1 MENPEKSFLK
11 FAIIRKTE
19 MISKRCCMKK
29 IITAFCLFV
38 SLLTGSAFADT
49 LKLPGGEVLDFGD
62 KVDVWTMEESFFNR
76 PGNSLAGKEKNIV
89 KSGTDLIPR
98 SSSPVA
104 APQNIM
110 DKMKIYQL
118 RSYTPEAFHQAVAV
132 SISLSET
139 DRRVV
144 MEKLLV
150 RNHQKQEK
158 MKIPGKEKNEG
169 LRNFLKSK
177 EWVAA
182 EPLQSR
188 LVSQGIKIYVT
199 GKEGWKDKMSKTGQ
213 PYRIG
218 FVKAVIDCNGCVL
231 PVFAGGLIYPGE
243 KETVY
248 TLFISDQPSGAYF
261 APYIKK
267 AAEGKK

>member
-1 MENPEKSFLK
+1 MENPEKPFLK

-29 IITAFCLFV
+29 IITAFCLFM

-62 KVDVWTMEESFFNR
+62 KVDVWTMEESFFSR

-89 KSGTDLIPR
+89 KSGTDLIPG
-98 SSSPVA
+98 SSSPVE
-104 APQNIM
+104 APQNIT
-110 DKMKIYQL
+110 DKMKVYQL

-132 SISLSET
+132 SVSLSGK
-139 DRRVV
+139 DREIL
-144 MEKLLV
+144 EKLLA
-150 RNHQKQEK
+150 RNYEKQEK
-158 MKIPGKEKNEG
+158 MKVPGEEKNEM

-188 LVSQGIKIYVT
+188 LASKGIKIYIT
-199 GKEGWKDKMSKTGQ
+199 GKEGWKDKISKTGR

-218 FVKAVIDCNGCVL
+218 FAKAAIACNGCVL

-248 TLFISDQPSGAYF
+248 TLFISDQSSGAYF

>member
-19 MISKRCCMKK
+19 MTSKRCCMKK
-29 IITAFCLFV
+29 IITAFCLFM

-49 LKLPGGEVLDFGD
+49 LKLPGGEMLDFGD
-62 KVDVWTMEESFFNR
+62 KVDVWTMEESFFSR

-89 KSGTDLIPR
+89 KSGTDLIPG
-98 SSSPVA
+98 SSSLGAV
-104 APQNIM
+104 PQNIT

-132 SISLSET
+132 SVSLSEK
-139 DRRVV
+139 DRETL
-144 MEKLLV
+144 EKLLA

-158 MKIPGKEKNEG
+158 MKKPGEEKNEV

-177 EWVAA
+177 EWMAA

-188 LVSQGIKIYVT
+188 LSSKGIKIYIT
-199 GKEGWKDKMSKTGQ
+199 GKEGWKDKISKTGR

-218 FVKAVIDCNGCVL
+218 FAKAAIDYNGCVL

>member
-1 MENPEKSFLK
+1 
-11 FAIIRKTE
+11 
-19 MISKRCCMKK
+19 MKK

-62 KVDVWTMEESFFNR
+62 KVDVWTMEESFFSR

-89 KSGTDLIPR
+89 KSGTDLIPG
-98 SSSPVA
+98 SSSLVA
-104 APQNIM
+104 VPQNIT
-110 DKMKIYQL
+110 DKMKVYQL

-132 SISLSET
+132 SASLSGKDRET
-139 DRRVV
+139 L
-144 MEKLLV
+144 EKLLA
-150 RNHQKQEK
+150 RNYEKQEK
-158 MKIPGKEKNEG
+158 MKIPGEEKNEV
-169 LRNFLKSK
+169 LRNFLKGK
-177 EWVAA
+177 EWVAE

-188 LVSQGIKIYVT
+188 LASKGIKIYIT
-199 GKEGWKDKMSKTGQ
+199 GKEGWKDKISKTGR

-218 FVKAVIDCNGCVL
+218 FAKAAIDYNGFVL
-231 PVFAGGLIYPGE
+231 PVFAGGLIYTGE

>member
-1 MENPEKSFLK
+1 MENPEKPFLK
-11 FAIIRKTE
+11 FAIIRKTV

-62 KVDVWTMEESFFNR
+62 KVDVWTMEESFFSR

-89 KSGTDLIPR
+89 KSGTDLIPG
-98 SSSPVA
+98 SSSLVA
-104 APQNIM
+104 VPQNIT
-110 DKMKIYQL
+110 DKMKVYQL

-132 SISLSET
+132 SASLSGKDRET
-139 DRRVV
+139 L
-144 MEKLLV
+144 EKLLA
-150 RNHQKQEK
+150 RNYEKQEK
-158 MKIPGKEKNEG
+158 MKIPGEEKNEV
-169 LRNFLKSK
+169 LRNFLKGK
-177 EWVAA
+177 EWVAE

-188 LVSQGIKIYVT
+188 LASKGIKIYIT
-199 GKEGWKDKMSKTGQ
+199 GKEGWKDKISKTGR

-218 FVKAVIDCNGCVL
+218 FAKAAIDYNGFVL
-231 PVFAGGLIYPGE
+231 PVFAGGLIYTGE

>member
-1 MENPEKSFLK
+1 MGNPEKPFLK

-29 IITAFCLFV
+29 IITAFCLFM

-49 LKLPGGEVLDFGD
+49 LKLPGGEVLDFSD
-62 KVDVWTMEESFFNR
+62 KVDVWTMEESFFSR

-89 KSGTDLIPR
+89 KSGTDLIPG
-98 SSSPVA
+98 SSSLVA
-104 APQNIM
+104 VPQNIT
-110 DKMKIYQL
+110 DKMKVYQL

-132 SISLSET
+132 SASLSGKDRET
-139 DRRVV
+139 L
-144 MEKLLV
+144 EKLLA

-158 MKIPGKEKNEG
+158 MKIQGEEKNEV
-169 LRNFLKSK
+169 LRNFLKGK

-188 LVSQGIKIYVT
+188 LASKRIKIYIT
-199 GKEGWKDKMSKTGQ
+199 GKEGWKDKISKTGR

-218 FVKAVIDCNGCVL
+218 FAKAAIDCNGFVL

-248 TLFISDQPSGAYF
+248 MLFISDQPSGAYF

>member
-1 MENPEKSFLK
+1 
-11 FAIIRKTE
+11 
-19 MISKRCCMKK
+19 MKK

-49 LKLPGGEVLDFGD
+49 LKLPGVEVLDFGD

-76 PGNSLAGKEKNIV
+76 PGNSLGGKEKNIV
-89 KSGTDLIPR
+89 KSGTDLIPG
-98 SSSPVA
+98 SSSLGAV
-104 APQNIM
+104 PQNIT
-110 DKMKIYQL
+110 DKMKVYQL
-118 RSYTPEAFHQAVAV
+118 RSYTPEAFHQAVAI
-132 SISLSET
+132 SASLSGT
-139 DRRVV
+139 DREV
-144 MEKLLV
+144 MEKLLAG
-150 RNHQKQEK
+150 NHQKQEK
-158 MKIPGKEKNEG
+158 MKIPGEEKNEV
-169 LRNFLKSK
+169 LRNFLKGK

-188 LVSQGIKIYVT
+188 LVREGIQIYVT
-199 GKEGWKDKMSKTGQ
+199 GKEDWKDKISKTGR

-218 FVKAVIDCNGCVL
+218 FVKAVIDYNGCVL

-267 AAEGKK
+267 ATEGKK

>member
-1 MENPEKSFLK
+1 MGNPEKPFLK

-29 IITAFCLFV
+29 IITAFCLFM

-49 LKLPGGEVLDFGD
+49 LKLPGGEVLDFSD
-62 KVDVWTMEESFFNR
+62 KVDVWTMEESFFSR

-89 KSGTDLIPR
+89 KSGTDLIPG
-98 SSSPVA
+98 SSSLVTV
-104 APQNIM
+104 PQNIT
-110 DKMKIYQL
+110 DKMKVYQL
-118 RSYTPEAFHQAVAV
+118 RSYTSEAFHQAVAV
-132 SISLSET
+132 SASLSGT
-139 DRRVV
+139 DREV
-144 MEKLLV
+144 MEKLLA
-150 RNHQKQEK
+150 RNHPKQEK
-158 MKIPGKEKNEG
+158 MKIPGEEKNEV

-188 LVSQGIKIYVT
+188 LASKGIKIYIT
-199 GKEGWKDKMSKTGQ
+199 GKEGWKDKISKTGR

-218 FVKAVIDCNGCVL
+218 FAKAAIDCNGFVL

>member
-1 MENPEKSFLK
+1 
-11 FAIIRKTE
+11 
-19 MISKRCCMKK
+19 MKK
-29 IITAFCLFV
+29 IITAFCLFM

-89 KSGTDLIPR
+89 KSGTDLIPG
-98 SSSPVA
+98 SSSLGAV
-104 APQNIM
+104 PQNIT
-110 DKMKIYQL
+110 DKMKVYQL

-132 SISLSET
+132 SVSLSEK
-139 DRRVV
+139 DRETL
-144 MEKLLV
+144 EKLLA

-158 MKIPGKEKNEG
+158 MKKPGEEKNEG

-177 EWVAA
+177 EWLAA

-188 LVSQGIKIYVT
+188 LASKGIKIYVT
-199 GKEGWKDKMSKTGQ
+199 DKKGWKDKISKTGR

-218 FVKAVIDCNGCVL
+218 FAKAAISCNGCVL

-248 TLFISDQPSGAYF
+248 TLFISDQSSGAYF

>member
-1 MENPEKSFLK
+1 MENPEKPFLK
-11 FAIIRKTE
+11 FAIIIRKTE

-62 KVDVWTMEESFFNR
+62 KVDVWTMEESLFNR

-89 KSGTDLIPR
+89 KSGTDLIPG
-98 SSSPVA
+98 SSSFVTV
-104 APQNIM
+104 PQNIT
-110 DKMKIYQL
+110 DKMKVYQL

-132 SISLSET
+132 SASLSGT
-139 DRRVV
+139 DREV
-144 MEKLLV
+144 MEKLLA

-158 MKIPGKEKNEG
+158 MKIPGEEKNEV

-188 LVSQGIKIYVT
+188 LASKGIKIYIT
-199 GKEGWKDKMSKTGQ
+199 GEGGWKDKISETGR

-218 FVKAVIDCNGCVL
+218 FAKAAIDCNGFVL

-248 TLFISDQPSGAYF
+248 TFFISDQPSGAYF

>member
-1 MENPEKSFLK
+1 MGNPEKPFLK

-29 IITAFCLFV
+29 IITAFCLFM

-62 KVDVWTMEESFFNR
+62 KVDVWTMEESFFSR

-89 KSGTDLIPR
+89 KSGTDLIPG
-98 SSSPVA
+98 SSSLGAVPH
-104 APQNIM
+104 IT
-110 DKMKIYQL
+110 DKMKVYQL

-132 SISLSET
+132 SASLSGK
-139 DRRVV
+139 DREV
-144 MEKLLV
+144 MEKLLA

-158 MKIPGKEKNEG
+158 MKIPGKEKNEV

-188 LVSQGIKIYVT
+188 LASKGIKIYIT
-199 GKEGWKDKMSKTGQ
+199 GKEGWKDKISKTGRS
-213 PYRIG
+213 YRIG
-218 FVKAVIDCNGCVL
+218 FAKAAIDCNGCVL

>member
-1 MENPEKSFLK
+1 MGNPEKPFLK

-29 IITAFCLFV
+29 IITAFCLFM

-62 KVDVWTMEESFFNR
+62 KVDVWTMEESFFSR
-76 PGNSLAGKEKNIV
+76 PGNSLDGKEKNIV
-89 KSGTDLIPR
+89 KSGTDLIPG
-98 SSSPVA
+98 SSSLVA
-104 APQNIM
+104 VPQNIT
-110 DKMKIYQL
+110 DKMKVYQL

-132 SISLSET
+132 SASLSGKDRET
-139 DRRVV
+139 L
-144 MEKLLV
+144 EKLLA

-158 MKIPGKEKNEG
+158 MKIQGEEKNEV
-169 LRNFLKSK
+169 LRNFLKGK

-188 LVSQGIKIYVT
+188 LASKRIKIYIT
-199 GKEGWKDKMSKTGQ
+199 GKEGWKDKISKTGR

-218 FVKAVIDCNGCVL
+218 FAKAAIDCNGFVL

-248 TLFISDQPSGAYF
+248 MLFISDQPSGAYF

>member
-1 MENPEKSFLK
+1 MGNPEKSFLK

-62 KVDVWTMEESFFNR
+62 KVDVWTMEEFYFIRS
-76 PGNSLAGKEKNIV
+76 GNSLAGKEKNIV

-132 SISLSET
+132 SASLSGKDRET
-139 DRRVV
+139 L
-144 MEKLLV
+144 EKLLA
-150 RNHQKQEK
+150 RNHEKQEK
-158 MKIPGKEKNEG
+158 MKIQGEEKNEV

-177 EWVAA
+177 EWLAA

-188 LVSQGIKIYVT
+188 LASKGIKIYIT
-199 GKEGWKDKMSKTGQ
+199 GKEGWKDKISKTGR

-218 FVKAVIDCNGCVL
+218 FAKAAIACNGCVL

>member
-1 MENPEKSFLK
+1 MGNPEKPFLK

-38 SLLTGSAFADT
+38 SLLTGSTFADT

-62 KVDVWTMEESFFNR
+62 KVDVWTMEESFFSR

-98 SSSPVA
+98 SSLGAV
-104 APQNIM
+104 PQNIT

-132 SISLSET
+132 SASLSGK
-139 DRRVV
+139 DREV
-144 MEKLLV
+144 MEKLLA

-158 MKIPGKEKNEG
+158 MKIPGKEKNEV

-188 LVSQGIKIYVT
+188 LASKGIKIYIT
-199 GKEGWKDKMSKTGQ
+199 GKEGWKDKISKTGR

-218 FVKAVIDCNGCVL
+218 FAKAAIDCNGCVL

>member
-1 MENPEKSFLK
+1 
-11 FAIIRKTE
+11 
-19 MISKRCCMKK
+19 MKK

-62 KVDVWTMEESFFNR
+62 KVDVWTMEEFFFSR

-89 KSGTDLIPR
+89 KNGTDLSPG

-110 DKMKIYQL
+110 DKMKVYQL

-132 SISLSET
+132 SVSLSEI
-139 DRRVV
+139 DRVV
-144 MEKLLV
+144 MENLLV
-150 RNHQKQEK
+150 RNHEKQEK
-158 MKIPGKEKNEG
+158 MKVPGKEKNEG

-182 EPLQSR
+182 EPLQSL
-188 LVSQGIKIYVT
+188 LVSQGIKIYIT
-199 GKEGWKDKMSKTGQ
+199 GKEGWKDKISKTGR

-231 PVFAGGLIYPGE
+231 PVFSGGLIYPGE

>member
-1 MENPEKSFLK
+1 
-11 FAIIRKTE
+11 
-19 MISKRCCMKK
+19 MKK
-29 IITAFCLFV
+29 IITAFCLFM

-62 KVDVWTMEESFFNR
+62 KVDVWTMEESFFSR
-76 PGNSLAGKEKNIV
+76 PGNSLDGKEKNIV
-89 KSGTDLIPR
+89 KSGTDLIPG
-98 SSSPVA
+98 SSSLGAV
-104 APQNIM
+104 PQNIT
-110 DKMKIYQL
+110 DKMKVYQL

-132 SISLSET
+132 SVSLSEK
-139 DRRVV
+139 DRETL
-144 MEKLLV
+144 EKLLA

-158 MKIPGKEKNEG
+158 MKVPGKEKNEV

-177 EWVAA
+177 EWLAA

-188 LVSQGIKIYVT
+188 LASKGIKIYIT
-199 GKEGWKDKMSKTGQ
+199 GKEGWKDKISKTGR

-218 FVKAVIDCNGCVL
+218 FAKAAIACNGCVL

>member
-1 MENPEKSFLK
+1 
-11 FAIIRKTE
+11 
-19 MISKRCCMKK
+19 MKK

-62 KVDVWTMEESFFNR
+62 KVDVWTMEEFYFIRS
-76 PGNSLAGKEKNIV
+76 GNSLAGKEKNIV

-132 SISLSET
+132 SASLSGK
-139 DRRVV
+139 DRVV

-158 MKIPGKEKNEG
+158 MKIPGEEKNEV
-169 LRNFLKSK
+169 LRNFLKGK
-177 EWVAA
+177 EWVAE

-188 LVSQGIKIYVT
+188 LASKGIKIYVT
-199 GKEGWKDKMSKTGQ
+199 DKKGWKDKISKTGR

-218 FVKAVIDCNGCVL
+218 FAKAAIDCNGFVL

>member
-49 LKLPGGEVLDFGD
+49 LKLPGGEVLDFG
-62 KVDVWTMEESFFNR
+62 
-76 PGNSLAGKEKNIV
+76 
-89 KSGTDLIPR
+89 TDLIPG
-98 SSSPVA
+98 SSSLGAV
-104 APQNIM
+104 PQNIT

-132 SISLSET
+132 SASLSGK
-139 DRRVV
+139 DREV
-144 MEKLLV
+144 MEKLLA

-158 MKIPGKEKNEG
+158 MKIPGKEKNEV

-188 LVSQGIKIYVT
+188 LASKGIKIYIT
-199 GKEGWKDKMSKTGQ
+199 GKEGWKDKISKTGR

-218 FVKAVIDCNGCVL
+218 FAKAAIECNGCVL

>member
-1 MENPEKSFLK
+1 
-11 FAIIRKTE
+11 
-19 MISKRCCMKK
+19 MKK
-29 IITAFCLFV
+29 IITAFCLFM

-62 KVDVWTMEESFFNR
+62 KVDVWTMEEFYFIRS
-76 PGNSLAGKEKNIV
+76 GNSWNGKEKNIV
-89 KSGTDLIPR
+89 KSGTDLISG

-132 SISLSET
+132 SASLSGK
-139 DRRVV
+139 DREV
-144 MEKLLV
+144 MEKLLA

-158 MKIPGKEKNEG
+158 MKIPGKEKNEV

-188 LVSQGIKIYVT
+188 LASKGIKIYIT
-199 GKEGWKDKMSKTGQ
+199 GKEGWKDKISKTGR

-218 FVKAVIDCNGCVL
+218 FAKAAIDYNGCVL

>member
-1 MENPEKSFLK
+1 MGNPEKPFLK

-89 KSGTDLIPR
+89 KSGTDLIPG
-98 SSSPVA
+98 SSSLGAV
-104 APQNIM
+104 PQNIT

-132 SISLSET
+132 SASLSGK
-139 DRRVV
+139 DREV
-144 MEKLLV
+144 MEKLLA

-158 MKIPGKEKNEG
+158 MKIPGKEKNEV

-188 LVSQGIKIYVT
+188 LVSKGIKIYIT
-199 GKEGWKDKMSKTGQ
+199 GKEGWKDKISKTGR

-218 FVKAVIDCNGCVL
+218 FAKAAIDYNGCVL

>member
-1 MENPEKSFLK
+1 
-11 FAIIRKTE
+11 
-19 MISKRCCMKK
+19 MKK

-89 KSGTDLIPR
+89 KSGTDLIPG
-98 SSSPVA
+98 SSSLGAV
-104 APQNIM
+104 PQNIT
-110 DKMKIYQL
+110 DKMKVYQL

-132 SISLSET
+132 SASLSGK
-139 DRRVV
+139 DRVV
-144 MEKLLV
+144 MEKLLA

-158 MKIPGKEKNEG
+158 MKIPGEEKNEV
-169 LRNFLKSK
+169 LRNFLKGK
-177 EWVAA
+177 EWVAE

-188 LVSQGIKIYVT
+188 LASKGIKIYVT
-199 GKEGWKDKMSKTGQ
+199 DKKGWKDKISKTGR

-218 FVKAVIDCNGCVL
+218 FAKAAIDCNGFVL

>member
-1 MENPEKSFLK
+1 
-11 FAIIRKTE
+11 
-19 MISKRCCMKK
+19 MKK

-49 LKLPGGEVLDFGD
+49 LKLPGGKVLDFGD
-62 KVDVWTMEESFFNR
+62 KVDVWTMEESFFSR
-76 PGNSLAGKEKNIV
+76 PGNSLAGKEKNIA
-89 KSGTDLIPR
+89 KSGTDLIPG
-98 SSSPVA
+98 SSSLGAV
-104 APQNIM
+104 PQNIT
-110 DKMKIYQL
+110 DKMKVYQL

-132 SISLSET
+132 SVSLSGKDRET
-139 DRRVV
+139 L
-144 MEKLLV
+144 EKLLA
-150 RNHQKQEK
+150 RNYEKQEK
-158 MKIPGKEKNEG
+158 MKIPGEEKNEV

-188 LVSQGIKIYVT
+188 LASKGIKIYIT
-199 GKEGWKDKMSKTGQ
+199 GKEGWKDKISQTGR

-218 FVKAVIDCNGCVL
+218 FAKAAIDCNGCVL

>member
-1 MENPEKSFLK
+1 
-11 FAIIRKTE
+11 
-19 MISKRCCMKK
+19 MKK
-29 IITAFCLFV
+29 IITAFCLFM

-49 LKLPGGEVLDFGD
+49 LKLPGGEMLDFGD
-62 KVDVWTMEESFFNR
+62 KVDVWTMEESFFSR

-89 KSGTDLIPR
+89 KSGTDLIPG
-98 SSSPVA
+98 SSSLGAV
-104 APQNIM
+104 PQNIT

-132 SISLSET
+132 SVSLSEK
-139 DRRVV
+139 DRETL
-144 MEKLLV
+144 EKLLA

-158 MKIPGKEKNEG
+158 MKKPGEEKNEV

-177 EWVAA
+177 EWMAA

-188 LVSQGIKIYVT
+188 LSSKGIKIYIT
-199 GKEGWKDKMSKTGQ
+199 GKEGWKDKISKTGR

-218 FVKAVIDCNGCVL
+218 FAKAAIDYNGCVL

>member
-1 MENPEKSFLK
+1 MGNPEKPFLK

-38 SLLTGSAFADT
+38 SLLTGSVFADT

-62 KVDVWTMEESFFNR
+62 KVDVWTMEEFYFIRS
-76 PGNSLAGKEKNIV
+76 GNSLAGKEKNIV
-89 KSGTDLIPR
+89 KSGTDLIPG

-132 SISLSET
+132 SVSLSRT

-144 MEKLLV
+144 MEKLLA

-158 MKIPGKEKNEG
+158 MKVPGKEKNEV

-182 EPLQSR
+182 EPLQSL
-188 LVSQGIKIYVT
+188 LVREGIQIYVT
-199 GKEGWKDKMSKTGQ
+199 GKEGWKDKISKTGR

-218 FVKAVIDCNGCVL
+218 FVKAVIDYNGCVL

>member
-1 MENPEKSFLK
+1 MGNPEKPFLK
-11 FAIIRKTE
+11 FAIIGKTV

-89 KSGTDLIPR
+89 KSGTDLIPG
-98 SSSPVA
+98 SSSLGAV
-104 APQNIM
+104 PQNIT

-118 RSYTPEAFHQAVAV
+118 RSYTTEAFHQAVAV
-132 SISLSET
+132 SASLSGT
-139 DRRVV
+139 DREV
-144 MEKLLV
+144 MEKLLA
-150 RNHQKQEK
+150 RNYEKQEK
-158 MKIPGKEKNEG
+158 MKIPGEEKNEV
-169 LRNFLKSK
+169 LRNFLKGK
-177 EWVAA
+177 EWVAE

-188 LVSQGIKIYVT
+188 LASKGIKIYVT
-199 GKEGWKDKMSKTGQ
+199 DKKGWKDKISKTGR

-218 FVKAVIDCNGCVL
+218 FAKAAIDCNGFVL

>member
-1 MENPEKSFLK
+1 
-11 FAIIRKTE
+11 
-19 MISKRCCMKK
+19 MKK
-29 IITAFCLFV
+29 IITAFCLFM

-62 KVDVWTMEESFFNR
+62 KVDVWTMEEFYFIRS
-76 PGNSLAGKEKNIV
+76 GNSWNGKEKNIV
-89 KSGTDLIPR
+89 KSGTDLISG

-132 SISLSET
+132 SASLSGK
-139 DRRVV
+139 DREV
-144 MEKLLV
+144 MEKLLA

-158 MKIPGKEKNEG
+158 MKIPGKEKNEV

-188 LVSQGIKIYVT
+188 LVSKGIKIYIT
-199 GKEGWKDKMSKTGQ
+199 GKEGWKDKISKTGR

-218 FVKAVIDCNGCVL
+218 FAKAAIDYNGCVL

>member
-1 MENPEKSFLK
+1 MGNPEKPFLK
-11 FAIIRKTE
+11 FVIIRKTE

-62 KVDVWTMEESFFNR
+62 KVDVWTMEESFFSR
-76 PGNSLAGKEKNIV
+76 PGNSLDGKEKNIV
-89 KSGTDLIPR
+89 KSGTDLIPG
-98 SSSPVA
+98 SSSLVA
-104 APQNIM
+104 VPQNIT

-132 SISLSET
+132 SVSLSGK
-139 DRRVV
+139 DREIL
-144 MEKLLV
+144 EKLLA
-150 RNHQKQEK
+150 RNYEKQEK
-158 MKIPGKEKNEG
+158 MKIPGEEKNEV
-169 LRNFLKSK
+169 LRNFLKGK
-177 EWVAA
+177 EWVAE

-188 LVSQGIKIYVT
+188 LASKGIKIYVT
-199 GKEGWKDKMSKTGQ
+199 DKKGWKDKISETGR

-218 FVKAVIDCNGCVL
+218 FAKAAIACNGCVL

>member
-1 MENPEKSFLK
+1 MGNPEKPFLK
-11 FAIIRKTE
+11 FAIIRKTV

-29 IITAFCLFV
+29 IITAFCLFM

-62 KVDVWTMEESFFNR
+62 KVDVWTMEEFYFIRS
-76 PGNSLAGKEKNIV
+76 GNSWNGKEKNIV
-89 KSGTDLIPR
+89 KSGTDLISG

-132 SISLSET
+132 SVSLSRT

-144 MEKLLV
+144 MEKLLA

-158 MKIPGKEKNEG
+158 MKVPGKEKNEV

-182 EPLQSR
+182 EPLQSL
-188 LVSQGIKIYVT
+188 LVREGIQIYVT
-199 GKEGWKDKMSKTGQ
+199 GKEGWKDKISKTGR

-218 FVKAVIDCNGCVL
+218 FAKAVIDYNGCVL

>member
-1 MENPEKSFLK
+1 
-11 FAIIRKTE
+11 
-19 MISKRCCMKK
+19 MKK

-62 KVDVWTMEESFFNR
+62 KVDVWTMEESFFSR
-76 PGNSLAGKEKNIV
+76 PGNSLGGKEKNIV
-89 KSGTDLIPR
+89 KSGTDLSPG
-98 SSSPVA
+98 SSSLGAV
-104 APQNIM
+104 PQNIT
-110 DKMKIYQL
+110 DKMKVYQL

-132 SISLSET
+132 SVSLSEK
-139 DRRVV
+139 DRETL
-144 MEKLLV
+144 EKLLA

-158 MKIPGKEKNEG
+158 MKKPGEEKNEV

-177 EWVAA
+177 EWMAA

-188 LVSQGIKIYVT
+188 LSSKGIKIYIT
-199 GKEGWKDKMSKTGQ
+199 GKEGWKDKISKTGR

-218 FVKAVIDCNGCVL
+218 FAKAAISCNGCVL

-248 TLFISDQPSGAYF
+248 TLFISDQSSGAYF